1 MVESVESLKSV
12 TLNQKVQVNY
22 DYPVVFTE
30 SVFDIENKTLANI
43 LSCGQ
48 RKSVKVLVV
57 IDAGVHAAYQNNDRP
72 SNSSSQNTSN
82 QNASSQNISSQNV
95 SSQNIVQQI
104 KTYAFAN
111 QIDLI
116 KTPLIVS
123 GGEQVKTDD
132 SVLEDIYRLVAD
144 EKIDR
149 HSYILAI
156 GGGATLDA
164 VGYAAATAH
173 RGIRLIRMPTTV
185 LAQND
190 AGVGVKNGVNYLDRK
205 NFLGTFAPPHAVI
218 NDYELLATLSDRDKR
233 AGIAEAIKVALIKD
247 QTFFEE
253 LYNTRHA
260 LAKFEPEAMQH
271 MIFRCAQLHL
281 NHISTS
287 GDPFE
292 MGSARPLDFGHWSA
306 HKLEALSDY
315 RIRHGEAVAVGI
327 ALDTL
332 YSHGKSLLGKSDKD
346 RVLELLVDLGFTLNY
361 PELDQLDIKASLEEF
376 REHLGGF
383 LSITLL
389 TAIGSSFEANDID
402 IMLMNNCLAAIKNNS
417 IENISSTVFSN
428 EKFTHFT
435 R

>member
-1 MVESVESLKSV
+1 MKSV
-12 TLNQKVQVNY
+12 TLSQKVQVNY
-22 DYPVVFTE
+22 NYPVVFTE
-30 SVFDIENKTLANI
+30 SAFNLENKTLANI
-43 LSCGQ
+43 LFADS
-48 RKSVKVLVV
+48 RKSIKVLVV
-57 IDAGVHAAYQNNDRP
+57 IDAGVHAAQ
-72 SNSSSQNTSN
+72 QGLM
-82 QNASSQNISSQNV
+82 
-95 SSQNIVQQI
+95 QQI
-104 KTYAFAN
+104 KSYAFAN

-116 KTPLIVS
+116 KTPLLVS
-123 GGEQVKTDD
+123 GGETVKTDD

-173 RGIRLIRMPTTV
+173 RGIRLVRMPTTV

-218 NDYELLATLSDRDKR
+218 NDYNLLHSLSERDKR

-247 QTFFEE
+247 RQFFEE
-253 LYNTRHA
+253 LYDSRHA
-260 LAKFEPEAMQH
+260 LAKFELKAMQH

-281 NHISTS
+281 NHICTS

-332 YSHGKSLLGKSDKD
+332 YSHSQNMLEKSSTD
-346 RVLELLVDLGFTLNY
+346 RILELLVDVGFELNC
-361 PELDQLDIKASLEEF
+361 PELDQLDIKSSLEEF
-376 REHLGGF
+376 REHLGGV
-383 LSITLL
+383 LCITLL
-389 TAIGSSFEANDID
+389 TSIGSSLEANDID
-402 IMLMNNCLAAIKNNS
+402 IMLMENCLAAIKKNN
-417 IENISSTVFSN
+417 INDINIQFTDTEKRTSFS
-428 EKFTHFT
+428 K
-435 R
+435 